1 MTNFRA
7 TTSLIANTAPVS
19 LLVAAAA
26 KLISLVLVLVLI
38 TPSQERDECL
48 T

>member
-1 MTNFRA
+1 MTNFRT

-19 LLVAAAA
+19 LPVAAAA
-26 KLISLVLVLVLI
+26 KLVSLVLVLI
-38 TPSQERDECL
+38 TPSTERDECL

>member
-1 MTNFRA
+1 MMNFRA
-7 TTSLIANTAPVS
+7 TMQQIANAAPVS
-19 LLVAAAA
+19 SIVAAAA
-26 KLISLVLVLVLI
+26 KHVALVLVLVLI

>member
-1 MTNFRA
+1 MTNVLA
-7 TTSLIANTAPVS
+7 TTNLRHDIAMSST
-19 LLVAAAA
+19 LVVASRR
-26 KLISLVLVLVLI
+26 LNLVVLI